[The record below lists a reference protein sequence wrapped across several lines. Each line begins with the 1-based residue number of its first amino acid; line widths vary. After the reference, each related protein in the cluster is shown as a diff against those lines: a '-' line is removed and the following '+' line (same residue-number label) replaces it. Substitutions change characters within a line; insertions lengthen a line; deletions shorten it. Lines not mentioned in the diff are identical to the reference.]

1 MRLRGAAEALAGW
14 TTVVVMSER
23 SAERAVPGAV
33 FVRIAA
39 ELRLFAAPRNRRERL
54 RVPHDGT
61 ASAGHVVQ
69 SLGVPL
75 TEVGELSL
83 DEVAVTAEDRPTAGS
98 LLEVWPL
105 DWPEHVRR
113 RFVLDVHLG
122 TLARRLR
129 LLGLDTAYRNDAAD
143 DELIEQA
150 ARQRRVLLTRDRGL
164 LRRRKLP
171 EGAFVYSSR
180 PDDQLHE
187 VLHRFAP
194 PLNPW
199 SRCVSCNGSLEAASK
214 EEVSARLES
223 GTRRCYDVF
232 ARCRSCGRLYWRG
245 AHSRGLEG
253 IVEAARAAHPGTSPG

>member
-1 MRLRGAAEALAGW
+1 M
-14 TTVVVMSER
+14 VVMAER
-23 SAERAVPGAV
+23 SAGGAVPEV
-33 FVRIAA
+33 VLVRLAA
-39 ELRLFAAPRNRRERL
+39 ELRLFAAPRNRREWL

-61 ASAGHVVQ
+61 ASVGHVVQ

-83 DEVAVTAEDRPTAGS
+83 DGVATTAEDRPTAGS
-98 LLEVWPL
+98 LLKVGPL

-129 LLGLDTAYRNDAAD
+129 LLGLDIAYRNDAAD

-150 ARQRRVLLTRDRGL
+150 ARQRRVLLTRDQGL
-164 LRRRKLP
+164 LRRRKLR

-180 PDDQLHE
+180 PDEQLHE

-194 PLNPW
+194 PLEPW
-199 SRCVSCNGSLEAASK
+199 SRCVSCNGSLEATSK

-223 GTRRCYDVF
+223 GTRRCYDAF
-232 ARCRSCGRLYWRG
+232 ARCRSCGRVYWRG
-245 AHSRGLEG
+245 AHSRGLEE
-253 IVEAARAAHPGTSPG
+253 IVEAARATHPGTPAG